1 MLNIG
6 QICSRIKMF
15 NYSYASFDEMVKGRR
30 QVAIDFL
37 KENDALPIGD
47 IDRYLYEDLIHFC
60 GKVLDKQIWL

>member
-15 NYSYASFDEMVKGRR
+15 NHSYASFDEMVKGRR